1 MGEGLNKK
9 VIVISAI
16 NFFEGGPLTIFKDN
30 LKFLNNTLG
39 DEYKVI
45 ALVHRIAL
53 FPVVDLKKITFFEF
67 PKSRESYFVRLYF
80 EFYYFKKLSHLW
92 KPYLWLSLHDITPNV
107 ISDIRVVYCHNPT
120 PFKKKSISD
129 LFFQPIIFF
138 FSLFY
143 KLLYQIN
150 IKKNNYVVVQQV
162 WLKNEFVNLFGLKK
176 ENVLVCYPETEKII
190 INSEIEEINFFIE
203 NKDFFTFFYPALARP
218 FKNFEIIGE
227 AIKLLIK
234 KGIINFEV
242 VITIKG
248 DENNYSKY
256 IFKKYKHLKQL
267 KFVGMLSF
275 QDVNEMYK
283 KADVLL
289 FPSTLETWGLPIT
302 EFKAHN
308 KPIILSKL
316 PFAYETLGVY
326 DKGCFFDPSDANEL
340 AEKMAFLINGNLE
353 FDKTSKMEEEV
364 LKGWADLYNKIL
376 AK

>member
-1 MGEGLNKK
+1 MGENLNRK
-9 VIVISAI
+9 VIVVSAI
-16 NFFEGGPLTIFKDN
+16 NIFEGGPLTIFKNN

-53 FPVVDLKKITFFEF
+53 FPIEELNKITFFEF
-67 PKSRESYFVRLYF
+67 PKSRKSYFLRLYF
-80 EFYYFKKLSHLW
+80 EYYYFKKLSNLW

-107 ISDIRVVYCHNPT
+107 ISDVRVVYCHNPT

-129 LFFQPIIFF
+129 LFFLPIIFF

-143 KLLYQIN
+143 KFLYQIN
-150 IKKNNYVVVQQV
+150 IKNNKYIVVQQV
-162 WLKNEFVNLFGLKK
+162 WLKNAFVNLFGLKK
-176 ENVLVCYPETEKII
+176 ESVLVCYPETEKIVLNTEI
-190 INSEIEEINFFIE
+190 VEINSSIKKNDFFI
-203 NKDFFTFFYPALARP
+203 FFYPALARP
-218 FKNFEIIGE
+218 FKNFEIIGD
-227 AIKLLIK
+227 AVKLLIN

-242 VITIKG
+242 VITITG

-256 IFKKYKHLKQL
+256 IFKKYKNLKQL

-283 KADVLL
+283 KVDVLL

-316 PFAYETLGVY
+316 PYAYETLGVY
-326 DKGCFFDPSDANEL
+326 DKGCFFDPLDANEL
-340 AEKMAFLINGNLE
+340 AEKMAFFISGTLNFDLTPKIKEKVLIGWAEL
-353 FDKTSKMEEEV
+353 FDK
-364 LKGWADLYNKIL
+364 IL
-376 AK
+376 EK